1 MVNRALR
8 LRADYEVTRARRA
21 GKAYADGPLVARIIA
36 REPETVP
43 DLAEPAEPAAEQPAG
58 SGATPEATSLTN
70 RYTVIAG
77 KKIGKAH
84 ERNRCKR
91 LVREA
96 VRYLHPHL
104 APGHD
109 VAIIVRGGT
118 AELTGLDVAYR
129 SLERILRRARLL
141 IEEPVSPPLPAK
153 GKDVRPPDDHP
164 DA

>member
-8 LRADYEVTRARRA
+8 LREDHEVRRARRS
-21 GKAYADGPLVARIIA
+21 GKAYADGPLVARI
-36 REPETVP
+36 
-43 DLAEPAEPAAEQPAG
+43 LANESDPSA
-58 SGATPEATSLTN
+58 N

-104 APGHD
+104 KPGYD
-109 VAIIVRGGT
+109 VAIMLRGSVD
-118 AELTGLDVAYR
+118 ELTGLEVAYR
-129 SLERILRRARLL
+129 TMERIFRRANMV
-141 IEEPVSPPLPAK
+141 ESEPVPPPLPAK
-153 GKDVRPPDDHP
+153 DGSPPDQIALPPGHP

>member
-1 MVNRALR
+1 MVNRELR
-8 LRADYEVTRARRA
+8 LREDHDVKRARRA
-21 GKAYADGPLVARIIA
+21 GQAYADGPLVARILA
-36 REPETVP
+36 NETDP
-43 DLAEPAEPAAEQPAG
+43 PA
-58 SGATPEATSLTN
+58 N

-104 APGHD
+104 LPGHD
-109 VAIIVRGGT
+109 VAIMLRGGVG
-118 AELTGLDVAYR
+118 ELTGLEVAYR
-129 SLERILRRARLL
+129 TLERVFRRARLL
-141 IEEPVSPPLPAK
+141 ESEPISPPLPCKSETHRDDAT
-153 GKDVRPPDDHP
+153 PPLDHP